1 MQAKDSLYVSA
12 QNIKKA
18 ARFALPLSTVLLAL
32 LLVALDQ
39 LYLSKFSASRPVQ
52 RPTLFPAPISEFFDG
67 YRTLR
72 LKVTGVVEQRNH
84 VQCSA
89 VVVVGFINMVM
100 AKSRNILSIF
110 LDFAEFH

>member
-89 VVVVGFINMVM
+89 VVGFINMVM